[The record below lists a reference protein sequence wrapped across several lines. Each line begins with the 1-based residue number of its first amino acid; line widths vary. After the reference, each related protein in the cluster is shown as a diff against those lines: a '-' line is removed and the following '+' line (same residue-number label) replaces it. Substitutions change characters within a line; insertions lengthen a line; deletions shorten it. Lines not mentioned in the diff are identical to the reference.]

1 MKDFG
6 GGIFTTTTAVVRRKK
21 AKKITLSWAKNTARG
36 VRFLIRFNMYL
47 IWVQCEQVYLF
58 LGRALSKT
66 TVVVVKQS
74 QKTGPAAPKK
84 RPVSLAFLW

>member
-47 IWVQCEQVYLF
+47 F